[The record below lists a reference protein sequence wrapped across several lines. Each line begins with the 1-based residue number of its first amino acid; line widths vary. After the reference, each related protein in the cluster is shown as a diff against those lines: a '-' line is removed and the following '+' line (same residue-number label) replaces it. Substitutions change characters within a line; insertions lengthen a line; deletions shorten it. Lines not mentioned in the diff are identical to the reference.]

1 MGTVAYQTLLDAN
14 MPTAGVERQDS
25 FKSVLRDVKRK
36 LSTIER
42 KTSKQ
47 ENIKSSNSQ
56 FSSLKS
62 TPFTSAHASPN
73 RSPFNT
79 ERKIIENPEE
89 EEPEHKEVKNIDTP
103 PRSPLPLGSPLLN
116 SRVMSS
122 ALQRARSFNKE
133 LRRQASFR
141 AAREKHSLSRNAS
154 PACSRN
160 ASPICSRAASP
171 VCSRNTSP
179 VRCESPV
186 IPQEISFRIKK
197 CLGSRKGWK
206 IFPEDDDIVG
216 EMDTKA
222 LKTVVNMIKELE
234 CQGFAVPERISVKV

>member
-14 MPTAGVERQDS
+14 MPTAGVDRQDS

-36 LSTIER
+36 LSTTER
-42 KTSKQ
+42 KNSKQ
-47 ENIKSSNSQ
+47 ENIKSSNSP

-73 RSPFNT
+73 RCPFNT

-103 PRSPLPLGSPLLN
+103 PRSPLPPGSPLLN
-116 SRVMSS
+116 SRVMSP

-154 PACSRN
+154 PV
-160 ASPICSRAASP
+160 CSRAASP
-171 VCSRNTSP
+171 ICSRNTSP
-179 VRCESPV
+179 VRCESPL
-186 IPQEISFRIKK
+186 ISQEISFKIKK

-206 IFPEDDDIVG
+206 IFPEDDNNVG

>member
-36 LSTIER
+36 LSTAER
-42 KTSKQ
+42 KNSKQ
-47 ENIKSSNSQ
+47 ENIKSSNSP

-154 PACSRN
+154 P
-160 ASPICSRAASP
+160 I
-171 VCSRNTSP
+171 CSRNTSP

-186 IPQEISFRIKK
+186 IPQEISFKIKK

>member
-1 MGTVAYQTLLDAN
+1 
-14 MPTAGVERQDS
+14 
-25 FKSVLRDVKRK
+25 
-36 LSTIER
+36 LSTTER
-42 KTSKQ
+42 KNSKQ
-47 ENIKSSNSQ
+47 ENIKNSNSP

-103 PRSPLPLGSPLLN
+103 PRSPLPPGSPLLN
-116 SRVMSS
+116 SRVMSP

-160 ASPICSRAASP
+160 ASPACSRNASPVCSRNASP

-186 IPQEISFRIKK
+186 ISQEISFKIKK

-206 IFPEDDDIVG
+206 IFPEDDNIVG